1 MLNALKAFVVAAART
16 SAGTAQAA
24 DAVAISPNE
33 NAVSAFATGAVL
45 PTVRAAARA
54 DLHPAIKS
62 LAHFTAN
69 LNEARTVFALCAA
82 GRVASTSLEACR
94 NANEA
99 VLVDAVRGFRF
110 DACPMI
116 PVC

>member
-1 MLNALKAFVVAAART
+1 MINALKAFVVAAAWI

-33 NAVSAFATGAVL
+33 TAVSAFATVAGV

-54 DLHPAIKS
+54 DLHPATKS
-62 LAHFTAN
+62 LAHYTAN
-69 LNEARTVFALCAA
+69 VNEARTVFALCAV
-82 GRVASTSLEACR
+82 GRVALTSLEACR

-99 VLVDAVRGFRF
+99 VLADAVRGLR
-110 DACPMI
+110 I
-116 PVC
+116 RQ